1 MLDNFALLSG
11 QINML
16 TRLIKSDRIPQLRG
30 YVLLP
35 LVLSPERDAELEVT
49 HSSINCVHT
58 HLFHEHRSAVA
69 TLDKTVSSKCLES
82 V

>member
-11 QINML
+11 QISML
-16 TRLIKSDRIPQLRG
+16 TRLIKSERIPQLRG

-49 HSSINCVHT
+49 QLAIYWCTGCVIRT
-58 HLFHEHRSAVA
+58 TEDCHLSK
-69 TLDKTVSSKCLES
+69 TLDES
-82 V
+82 RQLGL

>member
-11 QINML
+11 QISML
-16 TRLIKSDRIPQLRG
+16 TRLIKSERIPQLRG

-49 HSSINCVHT
+49 RFTDVHG
-58 HLFHEHRSAVA
+58 
-69 TLDKTVSSKCLES
+69 S
-82 V
+82 VWFEQQKS